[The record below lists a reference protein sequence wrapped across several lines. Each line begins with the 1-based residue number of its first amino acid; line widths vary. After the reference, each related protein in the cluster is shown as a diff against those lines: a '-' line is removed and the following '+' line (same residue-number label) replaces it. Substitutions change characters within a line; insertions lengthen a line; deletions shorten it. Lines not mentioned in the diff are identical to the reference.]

1 MNTSTPTPHPGHA
14 PSVEE
19 LFQAYRSAAGR
30 SSQRPPSAGGPS
42 QSAPAPSRLKWR
54 YGSLLV
60 AVAVA
65 AVVCLVFWVALPAP
79 DGYCM
84 NLAANRQANI
94 QTIHNALCQP

>member
-42 QSAPAPSRLKWR
+42 QSAPTPSRLKWR

-79 DGYCM
+79 
-84 NLAANRQANI
+84 ANRQANI